1 MKFIRKH
8 LSTIIVILFLV
19 VGLCLLLYPTVS
31 DYWNSFYQT
40 RAVANYVD
48 AVQKLDKEDY
58 QRLWKEAQEYNKTL
72 ITKPD
77 RWHLTKKDWKVYN
90 KLLDVG
96 KNGIIGYIEI
106 PKIKVSLPIYH
117 GVDEGVLQIAIG
129 HIAGSSLPT
138 GGKNTH
144 CVLSGHRGLP
154 SAKLFT
160 NLDQMEEG
168 DIFMLQVLDKTLTY
182 QVDQIRIVKPDNMEY
197 LDIEQG
203 KDLCTLVTCT
213 PYGVN
218 SHRLLVR
225 GHRIANVNARDVG
238 ASDALQI
245 DPFLVATAMGVPV
258 CILLIIGVFIRT
270 RKSRRGKGD

>member
-1 MKFIRKH
+1 MRKH